1 MSNIV
6 AIIGRPN
13 VGKSTLFNRL
23 VGKRDAIV
31 DATSGV
37 TRDRHYGTTVW
48 NGVEFTVIDTGGFV
62 EGSDDVFEQA
72 IRNQA
77 KLAIDEADVILV
89 MVDTKGGLTGYDK
102 DVANMIRQTTKKVLL
117 VANKAD
123 NTNLY
128 NAASEFYAL
137 GLEPLFPVSAING
150 SGTGDL
156 LDEVVKALDSR
167 DAAIKEENEEVP
179 RIAVVGRPNVG
190 KSSFI
195 NILLG
200 DERNIVTPVAGTTRD
215 TIDTRYT
222 AYGFDFLLL
231 DTAGLRRKARVKE
244 NIEFYSVM
252 RAVKAIENSDVSI
265 LMLDA
270 TIGIES
276 QDLNILNLIHK
287 NHKGVVIVL
296 NKWDLVEKETHTA
309 DEYKRHIRARLQPFN
324 DIPIIFTSVLNKQR
338 IYKALEFARQ
348 VYEAKKIRIS
358 TPKLNDV
365 MLPVIEKNPPSVTS
379 RGSYVRIKYVM
390 QLKKRYPVFIFFCN
404 YPNEVKVEYKRF
416 LENTLRSKFNLTGVP
431 IEIYFRAK

>member
-23 VGKRDAIV
+23 VGRRDAIV

-37 TRDRHYGTTVW
+37 TRDRHYGTAVW

-62 EGSDDVFEQA
+62 EGSEDVFEQA

-77 KLAIDEADVILV
+77 KLAIEEADVILV
-89 MVDTKGGLTGYDK
+89 MVDTKDGLTGYDK
-102 DVANMIRQTTKKVLL
+102 DVANMIRQTTKNVFL

-123 NTNLY
+123 NTDLY

-137 GLEPLFPVSAING
+137 GLEPLFPISAING

-156 LDEVVKALDSR
+156 LDEVVKALDKGDS
-167 DAAIKEENEEVP
+167 AIQEDQDIP

-200 DERNIVTPVAGTTRD
+200 DDRNIVTPVAGTTRD
-215 TIDTRYT
+215 TVDTRYR
-222 AYGFDFLLL
+222 AFGFDFIMV
-231 DTAGLRRKARVKE
+231 DTAGLRKKTRVKE

-252 RAVKAIENSDVSI
+252 RAVKAIENCDVSV

-270 TIGIES
+270 TQGLES

-287 NHKGVVIVL
+287 NHKGVVIVV
-296 NKWDLVEKETHTA
+296 NKWDLVQKETQTA
-309 DEYKRHIRARLQPFN
+309 DEYKNYIKSKLQPFN
-324 DIPIIFTSVLNKQR
+324 DIPIVFASVLNKQR
-338 IYKALEFARQ
+338 IFRALELARQ
-348 VYEAKKIRIS
+348 VYESKQIKIS
-358 TPKLNDV
+358 TSKLNDI
-365 MLPVIEKNPPSVTS
+365 MLPVIQKNPPSVTS
-379 RGSYVRIKYVM
+379 RGRYIRIKYVM
-390 QLKKRYPVFIFFCN
+390 QLKTRYPVFLFFCN
-404 YPNEVKVEYKRF
+404 YPNEIKVEYKRF

>member
-23 VGKRDAIV
+23 VGRRDAIV

-37 TRDRHYGTTVW
+37 TRDRHYGTTIW

-62 EGSDDVFEQA
+62 EGSEDVFEEA

-89 MVDTKGGLTGYDK
+89 MVDSKDGLTGYDK

-137 GLEPLFPVSAING
+137 GLEPLFPISAING
-150 SGTGDL
+150 SGTGEL
-156 LDEVVKALDSR
+156 LDEVVKALDK
-167 DAAIKEENEEVP
+167 KEKSIQEEQEIP

-215 TIDTRYT
+215 TVDTRYT
-222 AYGFDFLLL
+222 AFGFDFIMV
-231 DTAGLRRKARVKE
+231 DTAGLRRKSRVKE

-270 TIGIES
+270 TQGLES
-276 QDLNILNLIHK
+276 QDMNILNLIHK
-287 NHKGVVIVL
+287 NHKGVVIVV
-296 NKWDLVEKETHTA
+296 NKWDLVKKETQTA
-309 DEYKRHIRARLQPFN
+309 DEYKKNIKAKLQPFN
-324 DIPIIFTSVLNKQR
+324 DIPIIFASVLNKQR
-338 IYKALEFARQ
+338 IFKALELAKE
-348 VYEAKKIRIS
+348 VYESKQIRIS
-358 TPKLNDV
+358 TSKLNDI
-365 MLPVIEKNPPSVTS
+365 MLPVIQKNPPSVTS
-379 RGSYVRIKYVM
+379 RGRYIRIKYVM
-390 QLKKRYPVFIFFCN
+390 QLKKRYPMFIFFCN
-404 YPNEVKVEYKRF
+404 YPKDVKVEYKRF